1 MNSVSKVLIAF
12 KNIVMEQIIDIRQKD
27 KVSLSDMSVTIKES
41 DAPLIKSLKKTLSE
55 RIKKREESLG
65 EMAVD
70 LMEACIDKENMLLK
84 QIRFHNKE
92 AKRLT
97 KEAADLYNGR
107 HFLLENC
114 DSMPLALALGL
125 VPLSD
130 LKIVHKHVE
139 SLNVPNYLKQHK
151 HSVES
156 SKTE

>member
-12 KNIVMEQIIDIRQKD
+12 KNIVMEQITDIRQKD

-84 QIRFHNKE
+84 QIRFSN
-92 AKRLT
+92 
-97 KEAADLYNGR
+97 
-107 HFLLENC
+107 LLNRF
-114 DSMPLALALGL
+114 
-125 VPLSD
+125 
-130 LKIVHKHVE
+130 
-139 SLNVPNYLKQHK
+139 
-151 HSVES
+151 
-156 SKTE
+156 